1 MQNSVK
7 IIFPQFLKATDLV
20 FTSVSIMQK
29 KKKLFV
35 RSFFTTMLMHYEFV
49 AIYATNSESK

>member
-29 KKKLFV
+29 KKLFV

>member
-20 FTSVSIMQK
+20 FTSVSIVQ
-29 KKKLFV
+29 KKLFV
-35 RSFFTTMLMHYEFV
+35 RSLFTTMLMHYEFV

>member
-29 KKKLFV
+29 KKNFLYDLFLPQCLCI
-35 RSFFTTMLMHYEFV
+35 MNL
-49 AIYATNSESK
+49 